1 MFTLWNL
8 LNNSPTYTKHMMMNR
23 IIFSAFILR
32 KEAKATPFNKQGKEQ
47 FSRVLS
53 MMVVSIL
60 IWFATSCSDKTMRV
74 ACVGDSITE
83 GSGLARQSKTGYPVV
98 LDSLLGQKYA
108 VLNCGRS
115 ATTLQQKGDFPYWIA
130 KEFSNVFVYR
140 PQIIVIKL
148 GTNDTKPQN
157 WNEARYEKD
166 YQALIDTFN
175 TIPTRPRIYLCLPAP
190 AFKVRWGINDSTIV
204 NGVIPAV
211 KRIAEKNHLTVIDL
225 HEGLKDQSVNFPD
238 NIHPNEKGAKVMAA
252 IIAKSI
258 KNEK

>member
-1 MFTLWNL
+1 M
-8 LNNSPTYTKHMMMNR
+8 KNR
-23 IIFSAFILR
+23 IISAAFIFR
-32 KEAKATPFNKQGKEQ
+32 TEATESPRHTRGKVRFRRSLPMIFAT
-47 FSRVLS
+47 VL
-53 MMVVSIL
+53 L
-60 IWFATSCSDKTMRV
+60 LFATSCSDKTLRV

-98 LDSLLGQKYA
+98 LDSLLGKKYA

-157 WNEARYEKD
+157 WNAARYEKD
-166 YQALIDTFN
+166 YQALIDTFS
-175 TIPTRPRIYLCLPAP
+175 TIPTRPKIYLCLPAP

-211 KRIAEKNHLTVIDL
+211 KRIADKNHLTVIDL
-225 HEGLKDQSVNFPD
+225 HEGLKDQSANFPD

-252 IIAKSI
+252 IIAKTI
-258 KNEK
+258 TNEK